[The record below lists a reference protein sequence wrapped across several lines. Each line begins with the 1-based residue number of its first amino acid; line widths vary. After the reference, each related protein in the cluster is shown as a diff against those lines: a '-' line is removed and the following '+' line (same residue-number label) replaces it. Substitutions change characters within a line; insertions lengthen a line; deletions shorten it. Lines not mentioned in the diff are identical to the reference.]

1 MAIILFI
8 LRLFFIRL
16 CARQGAKRVIG
27 GFDGAMYGLL
37 FSWLGIFFVR
47 SSRLLIPE
55 ESKSILPEKYKTMKD
70 KN

>member
-1 MAIILFI
+1 
-8 LRLFFIRL
+8 
-16 CARQGAKRVIG
+16 
-27 GFDGAMYGLL
+27 MYGLL